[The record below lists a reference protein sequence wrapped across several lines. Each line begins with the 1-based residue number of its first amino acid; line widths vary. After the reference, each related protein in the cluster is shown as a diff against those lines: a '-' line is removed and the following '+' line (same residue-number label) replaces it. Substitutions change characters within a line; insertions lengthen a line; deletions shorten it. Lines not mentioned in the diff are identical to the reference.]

1 MQILVKGRHMPVG
14 DSLNAYAQEKVGKV
28 AKILDREDMT
38 VEIVLHV
45 EKNPANKNR
54 DVAEVTAR
62 TKGTVIR
69 AEEAAPDMY
78 AAIDLVAEKLERQVR
93 KFKTR
98 VVDRH
103 SGKGHRAVEAVKTAP
118 GDAQIAAPEEVEASV
133 VRTKSVEIKPM
144 SQEEAILQLELLGH
158 DFMLFQPED
167 ADRLAVL
174 YRRNDGDYG
183 IIQAQQ

>member
-14 DSLNAYAQEKVGKV
+14 DSLNSYAQEKVGKV

-38 VEIVLHV
+38 IEVVLHV

-78 AAIDLVAEKLERQVR
+78 EAIDLVAEKLERQVR
-93 KFKTR
+93 KYKTR
-98 VVDRH
+98 VLDRH
-103 SGKGHRAVEAVKTAP
+103 NGKGHRPVEIVKTAP
-118 GDAQIAAPEEVEASV
+118 GDIQIPTSEPAASV
-133 VRTKSVEIKPM
+133 VKTKSVEMKPM
-144 SQEEAILQLELLGH
+144 TQDEAILQLELLGH

-167 ADRLAVL
+167 ADELAVL
-174 YRRNDGDYG
+174 YRRHDGDYG
-183 IIQAQQ
+183 IIQPRA